1 MPIAVL
7 ILVLAAYVYVLVAV
21 PDWRRGGLLIGAL
34 AAAGLG
40 VYFWLSEPEGQRAA
54 ARIAPSE
61 LVLSELELTP
71 TPRGRTL
78 RGRVENT
85 SPSFRLR
92 EMTVTLTLRDCPP
105 DSGPDAEPDAGP
117 DTHCPVIAQSSALV
131 RVDVPPDQLR
141 AFSAPFVFPAIPAVL
156 GELRWEHA
164 IAGTR
169 ATD

>member
-21 PDWRRGGLLIGAL
+21 PEWRRGGLLIGAL

-61 LVLSELELTP
+61 LVLSEVELTP

-85 SPSFRLR
+85 SPLFRLR
-92 EMTVTLTLRDCPP
+92 EMTVTLTLRDCPA
-105 DSGPDAEPDAGP
+105 DAGPEAGP

-131 RVDVPPDQLR
+131 RVDVPPGQLR
-141 AFSAPFVFPAIPAVL
+141 AFSAPFVFPAMPAVL

>member
-21 PDWRRGGLLIGAL
+21 PEWRRGGLLLGAL

-40 VYFWLSEPEGQRAA
+40 IYFWLAEPEPERAA

-61 LVLSELELTP
+61 LVLTELDLTD

-85 SPSFRLR
+85 SPRFRLR
-92 EMTVTLTLRDCPP
+92 EMTVTLTLRDCP
-105 DSGPDAEPDAGP
+105 ADAGP

-131 RVDVPPDQLR
+131 RVDVPPGQLR
-141 AFSAPFVFPAIPAVL
+141 GFSAPFVFPDMPAVL

-164 IAGTR
+164 IEGTR